1 MKILL
6 EKPKVDSTPLFRLL
20 NHSLDGLRCYYT
32 LISAL
37 KLNIFEYLKT
47 PKTLDRLSKEC
58 RCDKKLLLIFCRV
71 LCKLRLV
78 LRDGE
83 KYVASS
89 LAKTYL
95 TKNSPF
101 SQKFYVEDTARNV
114 ELWMNLPKILRR
126 GPVKLKADRFF
137 GERAV
142 RIMAQHALCGELQKT
157 VEIVSGLP
165 EFMDA
170 RKLLDLGGGHGLYS
184 IAFTKI
190 NPKLKAYVFDLP
202 KVTEKTRQYIRMFKA
217 RRVYTIS
224 GNFFKDDFGDG
235 YDIIFSSYNPG
246 GKKISLIPKI
256 YRSLKKGG
264 LYINKQIFP
273 DKCSNNPLLDLEWNL
288 WVFDGMEKGEKIYS
302 FKDDTGIDEYLKRLE
317 KAGFKI
323 LNVYSLPTSLEGG
336 QMIVCKKV

>member
-37 KLNIFEYLKT
+37 KLNIFESLKT
-47 PKTLDRLSKEC
+47 PKTLDRLSKEYG
-58 RCDKKLLLIFCRV
+58 CDKKLLLIFCRV
-71 LCKLRLV
+71 LCKLGLV

-83 KYVASS
+83 KYVASP
-89 LAKTYL
+89 LAKIYL

-101 SQKFYVEDTARNV
+101 SQKFYIEDTARNV
-114 ELWMNLPKILRR
+114 KLWMNLPKILRK
-126 GPVKLKADRFF
+126 GPVSLKAERFF
-137 GERAV
+137 SERAV
-142 RIMAQHALCGELQKT
+142 HIMAQHALCGELQKT
-157 VEIVSGLP
+157 VETVASLP
-165 EFMDA
+165 EFMEA
-170 RKLLDLGGGHGLYS
+170 RRLLDLGGGHGLYS

-202 KVTEKTRQYIRMFKA
+202 KVTEKTRRYIRMFKA

-224 GNFFKDDFGDG
+224 GNFFKDDFGDN

-246 GKKISLIPKI
+246 GKKIGLISKI
-256 YRSLKKGG
+256 YGSLKRGG

-288 WVFDGMEKGEKIYS
+288 WVFDGVEKGEKIYS
-302 FKDDTGIDEYLKRLE
+302 FRGDVGMDEYLKHLE

>member
-1 MKILL
+1 LKILL

-20 NHSLDGLRCYYT
+20 SYSLDGLRCYYT

-114 ELWMNLPKILRR
+114 ELWMNLPKI
-126 GPVKLKADRFF
+126 
-137 GERAV
+137 
-142 RIMAQHALCGELQKT
+142 
-157 VEIVSGLP
+157 
-165 EFMDA
+165 
-170 RKLLDLGGGHGLYS
+170 
-184 IAFTKI
+184 
-190 NPKLKAYVFDLP
+190 
-202 KVTEKTRQYIRMFKA
+202 
-217 RRVYTIS
+217 
-224 GNFFKDDFGDG
+224 
-235 YDIIFSSYNPG
+235 
-246 GKKISLIPKI
+246 
-256 YRSLKKGG
+256 
-264 LYINKQIFP
+264 
-273 DKCSNNPLLDLEWNL
+273 
-288 WVFDGMEKGEKIYS
+288 
-302 FKDDTGIDEYLKRLE
+302 
-317 KAGFKI
+317 
-323 LNVYSLPTSLEGG
+323 
-336 QMIVCKKV
+336 